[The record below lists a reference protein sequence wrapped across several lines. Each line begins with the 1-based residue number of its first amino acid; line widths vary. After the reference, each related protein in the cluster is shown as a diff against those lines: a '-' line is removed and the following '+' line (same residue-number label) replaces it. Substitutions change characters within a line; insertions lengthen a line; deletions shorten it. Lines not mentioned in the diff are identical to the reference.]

1 MNDKVFNKLLLLAR
15 PAAGK
20 SEIIAYLSNLP
31 LNERIS
37 KYHIGKLEV
46 IDDFP
51 MLWTWFEE
59 DSILEQMGYNRLFT
73 DQKGYFLYEYLWDLL
88 IEKIDLEN
96 HKLQSNHTDKSDGIT
111 TIIEFSRGKEHG
123 GFRRAFSHL
132 KPEILK
138 DSAILYVN
146 VSWNESL
153 RKNRS
158 RFNPDRPDSIL
169 QHSLPDEKLMK
180 LYYETDWEEIISSN
194 PEFIKIN
201 DHQIPYIIFENE
213 DDVTTPQAE
222 ALGQRLRERLSILWE
237 IYHRSV
243 NQVDIS

>member
-59 DSILEQMGYNRLFT
+59 DNLLEQMGYNRLFT

-96 HKLQSNHTDKSDGIT
+96 HKLQSNHPAKSVGMT

-123 GFRRAFSHL
+123 GFQRAFFHL
-132 KPEILK
+132 DSEILK

-146 VSWNESL
+146 VSWNE
-153 RKNRS
+153 
-158 RFNPDRPDSIL
+158 
-169 QHSLPDEKLMK
+169 KLIK

-213 DDVTTPQAE
+213 DDVTTHAGKI
-222 ALGQRLRERLSILWE
+222 LGNRLEKTTKQLWDLY
-237 IYHRSV
+237 IKNS
-243 NQVDIS
+243 NSQ

>member
-1 MNDKVFNKLLLLAR
+1 MNYKIFNKLLLLAR

-59 DSILEQMGYNRLFT
+59 DTLLEQMGYNRLFT

-88 IEKIDLEN
+88 IEKINLEN

-123 GFRRAFSHL
+123 GFRKAFSHL

-158 RFNPDRPDSIL
+158 RFNPERPDSIL
-169 QHSLPDEKLMK
+169 QHSLPDEKLIK
-180 LYYETDWEEIISSN
+180 LYYETDWEEITSPN
-194 PEFIKIN
+194 TEFIKIN
-201 DHQIPYIIFENE
+201 DHQIPYVIFENE
-213 DDVTTPQAE
+213 DDVTTHMGKI
-222 ALGQRLRERLSILWE
+222 LGDRLEKTTQQLWDLY
-237 IYHRSV
+237 IKNS
-243 NQVDIS
+243 NS

>member
-20 SEIIAYLSNLP
+20 SEIIAFLSNLP

-59 DSILEQMGYNRLFT
+59 DNLLEQMGYNRLFT

-96 HKLQSNHTDKSDGIT
+96 HKLQSNHPAKSDGMT

-123 GFRRAFSHL
+123 GFQRAFFHL
-132 KPEILK
+132 DSEILK

-213 DDVTTPQAE
+213 DDVTTHAGKI
-222 ALGQRLRERLSILWE
+222 LGNRLEKTTKQLWDLY
-237 IYHRSV
+237 IKNS
-243 NQVDIS
+243 NSQ